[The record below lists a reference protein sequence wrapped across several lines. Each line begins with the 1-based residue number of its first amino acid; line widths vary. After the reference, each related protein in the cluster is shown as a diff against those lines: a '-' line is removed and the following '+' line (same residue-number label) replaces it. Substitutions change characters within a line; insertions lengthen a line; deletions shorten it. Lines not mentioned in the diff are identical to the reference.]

1 MSGEKTCGTGRV
13 PYSITRDGLIEI
25 VISAIKRIF
34 GEDLRAL
41 KWENIV
47 QEAKLRIWLYNKWI
61 DEAIVT

>member
-13 PYSITRDGLIEI
+13 PYSITRDGQVEI
-25 VISAIKRIF
+25 VISAIKRMS

-47 QEAKLRIWLYNKWI
+47 
-61 DEAIVT
+61 